1 MSLAGGGLT
10 LLLALMK
17 PITKRCFS
25 SKWHYY
31 IWLTVLIVLM
41 LPVRFHLPAIVPTE
55 SYFPAANVQT
65 QQQSTAPEATAPTA
79 TAITVPPPKPFP
91 TFSSVRETAAG
102 LLPVI
107 SLLWLVGA
115 VVLFAGKSGAYLLL
129 LYKIRRTTKV
139 VPCPE
144 LKIFTDKA
152 VTVRT
157 GSGFTPRF

>member
-1 MSLAGGGLT
+1 MLTQIFLAVFLVSLAGGGLT

-65 QQQSTAPEATAPTA
+65 QQQSAAPEATAPA
-79 TAITVPPPKPFP
+79 AQPLPSHRQNHSP
-91 TFSSVRETAAG
+91 FSSVRETAAG

-107 SLLWLVGA
+107 QSALACWSSGIVCR
-115 VVLFAGKSGAYLLL
+115 KSGAYLLL

-144 LKIFTDKA
+144 LKNFY
-152 VTVRT
+152 
-157 GSGFTPRF
+157 G